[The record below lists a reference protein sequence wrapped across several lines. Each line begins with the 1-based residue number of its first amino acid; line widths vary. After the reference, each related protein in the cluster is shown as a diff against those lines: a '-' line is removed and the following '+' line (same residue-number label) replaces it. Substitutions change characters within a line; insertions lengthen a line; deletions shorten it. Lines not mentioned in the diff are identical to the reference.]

1 MKAALGIAI
10 VALHALVFV
19 ALAGRSAGHELA
31 IELHAPLVSPVL
43 ALDAVVPA
51 AIAPRVVE
59 TVDAPGPGLRRKRW
73 SVAYRGGF
81 TREVGA
87 TQLVGPFQDPKAPAC
102 SGRVIVGQA
111 LLDQIAGAMRGVLDD
126 QLRGEQVFPIGA
138 YRSVEAFALEW
149 ARFETHPYD
158 AALLG
163 PAGAPHGYVRAT
175 ARIAFDRVTVP
186 IVLVAVPE
194 ATDMQLHF
202 RVHAYARVEVA
213 NSVLQ
218 WMNSKLD
225 LTSKLAT
232 RLANQQLDTMLVTAL
247 APPPPFELAGGQT
260 LAFTF
265 CAEPIEIFD
274 RACGV
279 LPFAVVL
286 GSAPGG
292 VLPPHVA
299 TVHAAPAP
307 PSSLAIDLDVD
318 ALNAILYELWRTGWL
333 DRQLADVGLDRR
345 FNTDPTVTEMLTVR
359 LSPLRLALPPVIAP
373 AGDHLRLAA
382 DARVNLSDGGLT
394 VGRVYGAL
402 DLRFAAN
409 LAPAVTLGA
418 LELACERTPTTLVPC
433 YADLVAA
440 LATRGA
446 DFDGALTTALGTLLR
461 DIFVDRDLAVGD
473 LPLAVHIA
481 GVVPTLTIGTS
492 GAHGVHLD
500 LDAKLVK

>member
-10 VALHALVFV
+10 VALHAIAFV
-19 ALAGRSAGHELA
+19 ALAGRSAGHDLEVELR
-31 IELHAPLVSPVL
+31 APLVSPVL

-51 AIAPRVVE
+51 GIAPRVLE

-73 SVAYRGGF
+73 RVAYRGGF

-111 LLDQIAGAMRGVLDD
+111 LLDQIAAAMRGVIDD

-138 YRSVEAFALEW
+138 YRSVDAFALEW
-149 ARFETHPYD
+149 ARFEIHPYD

-163 PAGAPHGYVRAT
+163 PRGAPHGYVRAT
-175 ARIAFDRVTVP
+175 ARITFDRVTVP
-186 IVLVAVPE
+186 IVLAAVPE
-194 ATDMQLHF
+194 VGSDGALHF
-202 RVHAYARVEVA
+202 RVHVAARVEVA

-232 RLANQQLDTMLVTAL
+232 RLANEQLDTMLVTAL

-265 CAEPIEIFD
+265 CAEPVEIFD
-274 RACGV
+274 RAYGV

-286 GSAPGG
+286 GTAPGG
-292 VLPPHVA
+292 VLPPHLA
-299 TVHAAPAP
+299 TVHAAPAA
-307 PSSLAIDLDVD
+307 PSSLAIELDVD

-333 DRQLADVGLDRR
+333 DKRLAEIGLDRR
-345 FNTDPTVTEMLTVR
+345 FNADPTVTEFLTVR
-359 LSPLRLALPPVIAP
+359 LSPLRLALPPVIEP

-382 DARVNLSDGGLT
+382 DARVNL
-394 VGRVYGAL
+394 
-402 DLRFAAN
+402 
-409 LAPAVTLGA
+409 
-418 LELACERTPTTLVPC
+418 
-433 YADLVAA
+433 AD
-440 LATRGA
+440 
-446 DFDGALTTALGTLLR
+446 
-461 DIFVDRDLAVGD
+461 
-473 LPLAVHIA
+473 
-481 GVVPTLTIGTS
+481 
-492 GAHGVHLD
+492 
-500 LDAKLVK
+500 